1 MACCKNCSF
10 TAYYTITPP
19 LICQKGMTPEK
30 ARTVDFRS
38 TKPEPAPEWV
48 KDVIKSPAT
57 KPSIGLMMAEFLMR
71 VYK

>member
-48 KDVIKSPAT
+48 KDIIKSPT
-57 KPSIGLMMAEFLMR
+57 TNPQVGLMMAEFLMR